1 MKYKDEKY
9 IIRTLQY
16 RLKTSTKLTQYFDSM
31 YSESHMWLNAG
42 IEARRAGLSVFDTNK
57 VATICQTIPQAWV
70 RGAIQ
75 EGYKMEGCAHVKY
88 GRKIYPLYS
97 AVPLGK
103 KSKGNTVYFPKCDK
117 PFKLQKDTLPKS
129 SQSYKIV
136 DVTNHDDKER
146 QFELHVTIRE
156 HVPDRVCTGI
166 HAGIDMGGKHTLIV
180 GKSDGGIAML
190 TLREKDT
197 MRNIARTQKKM
208 ARCKLHSHKW
218 RNLHA
223 QLQSVYKKMGN
234 KQMDDLRK
242 FSKKLMLQ
250 CDKIIM
256 EGMNL
261 RTMTT
266 KGKGQKA
273 KNKLMRQSKCGE
285 ARNLLAQQSLKYNT
299 EYVEIDQKGT
309 SQQCCVCGNTN
320 TWRKSSQFRCYD
332 CGVLMHADV
341 NAAFNILFTFYTVQ
355 WSKRAQAVYA
365 LQDKAGMVLRG
376 KIHLGTCMPP
386 PSVNDV
392 MAGTG
397 CPKVGRQSPAN
408 KERLN
413 VTPLDGGSPPT
424 SAARQAGNLRDV

>member
-1 MKYKDEKY
+1 M
-9 IIRTLQY
+9 
-16 RLKTSTKLTQYFDSM
+16 
-31 YSESHMWLNAG
+31 
-42 IEARRAGLSVFDTNK
+42 
-57 VATICQTIPQAWV
+57 
-70 RGAIQ
+70 
-75 EGYKMEGCAHVKY
+75 
-88 GRKIYPLYS
+88 
-97 AVPLGK
+97 
-103 KSKGNTVYFPKCDK
+103 
-117 PFKLQKDTLPKS
+117 
-129 SQSYKIV
+129 
-136 DVTNHDDKER
+136 
-146 QFELHVTIRE
+146 HVTIRE

-197 MRNIARTQKKM
+197 LRNVARIQKKM
-208 ARCKLHSHKW
+208 AWCKIHSHKW
-218 RNLHA
+218 RSLHA

-273 KNKLMRQSKCGE
+273 KNRLMRQSKCGE
-285 ARNLLAQQSLKYNT
+285 ARDLLAQQSLKYNT
-299 EYVEIDQKGT
+299 EYAEIDQKGT
-309 SQQCCVCGNTN
+309 SQQCCMCGCEN

-355 WSKRAQAVYA
+355 WSKRTQAIYA

-386 PSVNDV
+386 PNVNDV
-392 MAGTG
+392 IAGTG

-408 KERLN
+408 KKRLN